1 MGRRTGCPWQ
11 VISAEEC
18 DTRHAVCRRSLA
30 QGRAWRYVVLKR
42 KIGMADRSRAAAG
55 KVAIFVVLSALL
67 TQPSYAQ
74 QFPETER
81 QKAQEDREKAREAR
95 KKADRE
101 ATDEAYKAMMEQ
113 TPRTSKKVDPW
124 GGLRAPS
131 GNPSK

>member
-1 MGRRTGCPWQ
+1 
-11 VISAEEC
+11 
-18 DTRHAVCRRSLA
+18 
-30 QGRAWRYVVLKR
+30 
-42 KIGMADRSRAAAG
+42 MADRSRAAAG

-74 QFPETER
+74 QFPETDR
-81 QKAQEDREKAREAR
+81 QKAQEDREKAQEAR

-131 GNPSK
+131 GTPGK

>member
-1 MGRRTGCPWQ
+1 
-11 VISAEEC
+11 
-18 DTRHAVCRRSLA
+18 
-30 QGRAWRYVVLKR
+30 
-42 KIGMADRSRAAAG
+42 MADRSRAAAG

-74 QFPETER
+74 QFPETDR

-113 TPRTSKKVDPW
+113 TPRASKKVDPW

-131 GNPSK
+131 ENPSK